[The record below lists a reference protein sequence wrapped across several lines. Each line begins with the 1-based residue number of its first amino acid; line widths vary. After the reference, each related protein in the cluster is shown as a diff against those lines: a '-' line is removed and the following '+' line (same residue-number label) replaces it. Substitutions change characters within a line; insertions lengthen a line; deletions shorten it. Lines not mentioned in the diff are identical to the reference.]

1 MEPTIRYALNGDV
14 AIAYETIG
22 DGPVDLLVLAPI
34 NNLEIVWEN
43 PLYGSYLRKLADH
56 ARVIMMD
63 RRGTGLSDRFSPHD
77 LPPIEDLV
85 DDIAAVLDAAGSE
98 RAVLYGYSDAG
109 AQCAIF
115 AATRPERVA
124 GLVLYA
130 TAASGKQQDDYEGQW
145 SEEEWDAWFDLVR
158 TSYGTDE
165 FARST
170 LRDFL
175 PSHVDDGRIGAWYAR
190 WWRLST
196 SRNGNLEIER
206 INHELDIRASLAA
219 IDVRTLVMHRAD
231 DQVEPVG
238 ASRYI
243 ATQIPGARYVEFP
256 GADHMPW
263 AGDQDAL
270 IDEIARFIGEVRG
283 SQELADRVL
292 VTVLFTDIVESTS
305 KAAALGDAA
314 WKALLDRHD
323 ELARRELERHRGRY
337 INTTG
342 DGIFATFDGPARAV
356 RCARA
361 TAEVTMPL
369 GLEVRAGCHTG
380 EAELVGDDVRGLAVH
395 IGARVA
401 AMARRLG
408 AVGLVHGEGPH
419 RGGRHRLRGR
429 GRASVEGRARPL
441 APLSG
446 RGLTAPSGPRF
457 GR

>member
-1 MEPTIRYALNGDV
+1 MEPTILYAMNGNV

-43 PLYGSYLRKLADH
+43 PLYARYLRRLADH
-56 ARVIMMD
+56 ARVIVMD

-77 LPPIEDLV
+77 LPPLEDLV

-109 AQCAIF
+109 SQCAMF

-124 GLVLYA
+124 GLILYA

-145 SEEEWDAWFDLVR
+145 SEEKWEAYLEFVR
-158 TSYGTDE
+158 TSHGNDE

-170 LRDFL
+170 LRDFA
-175 PSHVDDGRIGAWYAR
+175 PSHADDGRIAAWWAR
-190 WWRLST
+190 WWRLSV

-206 INHELDIRASLAA
+206 INRALDIRASLGA
-219 IDVRTLVMHRAD
+219 IDVRTLVMHRTD
-231 DQVEPVG
+231 DEVEPVG

-243 ATQIPGARYVEFP
+243 ARQIPGARYVEFP
-256 GADHMPW
+256 GADHVPW

-270 IDEIARFIGEVRG
+270 IDEVARFLDEVRDTA
-283 SQELADRVL
+283 EFADRVL

-305 KAAALGDAA
+305 KAAALGDTA
-314 WKALLDRHD
+314 WKALLARHD

-337 INTTG
+337 VNTTG
-342 DGIFATFDGPARAV
+342 DGMFATFDGPARAV
-356 RCARA
+356 RCAQAIAEA
-361 TAEVTMPL
+361 TRPL

-401 AMARRLG
+401 AKADASELWVSSTVKDLTVGSGIVFEDAGEHELKGVPDPWRLYRVV
-408 AVGLVHGEGPH
+408 A
-419 RGGRHRLRGR
+419 
-429 GRASVEGRARPL
+429 
-441 APLSG
+441 
-446 RGLTAPSGPRF
+446 
-457 GR
+457 